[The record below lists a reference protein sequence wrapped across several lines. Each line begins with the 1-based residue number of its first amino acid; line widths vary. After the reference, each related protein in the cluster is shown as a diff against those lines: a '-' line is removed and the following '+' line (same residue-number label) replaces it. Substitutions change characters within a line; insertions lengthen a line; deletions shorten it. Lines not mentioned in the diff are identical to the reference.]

1 MVSLHAP
8 QWVPFWMIQLTI
20 TQSLLLLVSEKKK
33 GSGGEGSRYGMWGI
47 QQNKECGHFPSQLLH
62 CWNLDRDLLFF
73 CRIWNTVRISLVFV
87 GHVEGFW
94 SMKKEEDMWN
104 NNVEYFTFFFSS
116 LDSSKRLRVMTLEK
130 TNNIT
135 NGTSVD
141 DRVFH
146 LQRMADSR
154 GSLQSSRI
162 TLKDFGE
169 TQLQTSAPT

>member
-1 MVSLHAP
+1 
-8 QWVPFWMIQLTI
+8 
-20 TQSLLLLVSEKKK
+20 
-33 GSGGEGSRYGMWGI
+33 
-47 QQNKECGHFPSQLLH
+47 
-62 CWNLDRDLLFF
+62 
-73 CRIWNTVRISLVFV
+73 
-87 GHVEGFW
+87 
-94 SMKKEEDMWN
+94 
-104 NNVEYFTFFFSS
+104 
-116 LDSSKRLRVMTLEK
+116 MTLEK

-141 DRVFH
+141 GRVFH

>member
-1 MVSLHAP
+1 
-8 QWVPFWMIQLTI
+8 
-20 TQSLLLLVSEKKK
+20 
-33 GSGGEGSRYGMWGI
+33 
-47 QQNKECGHFPSQLLH
+47 
-62 CWNLDRDLLFF
+62 
-73 CRIWNTVRISLVFV
+73 
-87 GHVEGFW
+87 
-94 SMKKEEDMWN
+94 MKKEEDMWN

-135 NGTSVD
+135 NGMSVD

>member
-1 MVSLHAP
+1 MLD
-8 QWVPFWMIQLTI
+8 
-20 TQSLLLLVSEKKK
+20 
-33 GSGGEGSRYGMWGI
+33 Y
-47 QQNKECGHFPSQLLH
+47 KE
-62 CWNLDRDLLFF
+62 LLFF
-73 CRIWNTVRISLVFV
+73 LAPWFSLAFSSNLGHWSACSRTCEGGIRVRNRTCDSCNTTQEIESCNAIPCHADLETRIIIIVVVTVAVISILTAVLFV
-87 GHVEGFW
+87 IFFVKGTQASKHGA
-94 SMKKEEDMWN
+94 KE
-104 NNVEYFTFFFSS
+104 YS

-135 NGTSVD
+135 NGMSVD

>member
-1 MVSLHAP
+1 
-8 QWVPFWMIQLTI
+8 
-20 TQSLLLLVSEKKK
+20 
-33 GSGGEGSRYGMWGI
+33 
-47 QQNKECGHFPSQLLH
+47 
-62 CWNLDRDLLFF
+62 
-73 CRIWNTVRISLVFV
+73 
-87 GHVEGFW
+87 
-94 SMKKEEDMWN
+94 MWN